1 MRHCMSLQPL
11 ESGQVTVNNREREVK
26 KRKSGKA
33 KASYKDK
40 AAPRNNGNTK
50 EEDPRQHM
58 ERAYWDILRYT
69 VLRCI
74 KYIAAVQRLKTLVF
88 SVQAFKSLRVF
99 QGQGYTGASSGC
111 PQRMPSNMWNQGLT
125 PSELMCSVHQPSF
138 FVVCWERKCE
148 HHL

>member
-1 MRHCMSLQPL
+1 MSLQPL

-58 ERAYWDILRYT
+58 ERAYWIYWDILRY
-69 VLRCI
+69 I

-88 SVQAFKSLRVF
+88 PVQAFESLRGF
-99 QGQGYTGASSGC
+99 PGTGLHWC
-111 PQRMPSNMWNQGLT
+111 
-125 PSELMCSVHQPSF
+125 
-138 FVVCWERKCE
+138 
-148 HHL
+148 

>member
-1 MRHCMSLQPL
+1 MSLQPL

-74 KYIAAVQRLKTLVF
+74 KASISLVLIQVF
-88 SVQAFKSLRVF
+88 CCFKKVLGKDLFRIF
-99 QGQGYTGASSGC
+99 QM
-111 PQRMPSNMWNQGLT
+111 RI
-125 PSELMCSVHQPSF
+125 
-138 FVVCWERKCE
+138 
-148 HHL
+148 